1 MQFRCTDLPLLLRLT
16 LASLVQTVSAVS
28 AMYFCY
34 CCNFRSGWFRERAN
48 RRVISLGLLL
58 SQHCF
63 RPVSPSTDVA
73 CHGLVLAN
81 KTGVDKVWATFFFTL
96 VEYYFIVRLP
106 FFEHILLHNFT
117 ATIVGEIII
126 IIIIIL
132 RLKMNKSI
140 STQLLQDNSLHTT
153 FKLSICYEWR

>member
-1 MQFRCTDLPLLLRLT
+1 MQFRCTELPVHLRLT
-16 LASLVQTVSAVS
+16 LASLAQTVVVG

-73 CHGLVLAN
+73 CHGLVLLN
-81 KTGVDKVWATFFFTL
+81 KTGVDKVWATCFFFFFTL
-96 VEYYFIVRLP
+96 VEYYFNVRLP
-106 FFEHILLHNFT
+106 LFEHILLYNF
-117 ATIVGEIII
+117 
-126 IIIIIL
+126 
-132 RLKMNKSI
+132 
-140 STQLLQDNSLHTT
+140 
-153 FKLSICYEWR
+153 ICWGNHYHYHHHHLASKNEQIY